1 MSKKYFYN
9 INGIRFLLAS
19 LVLIHHVAVVTQLNG
34 ISNFFNKLD
43 FLKAFGPVSVS
54 LFFALSGFLITYIL
68 LIEKKETGSI
78 SIKKFYLSRVLR
90 IFPLY
95 YIIITIHLFVIPYT
109 PLHTIE
115 SKLLVGD
122 IGIHFSDYQLI
133 PTWLINILYF
143 LLMPQVALSLLVA
156 NGAKFIPAGHVWS
169 IGVEEIFYLI
179 WPLLLLRYSNKF
191 RQLVTKL
198 LLSYYSLIILFA
210 IAIILIKYN
219 IVANK
224 NFQIS
229 LNFSCIMFLY
239 NRVTC
244 MFIGAVG
251 AYILINKPAILQR
264 ITQKN
269 KFILS
274 IVIMILLFATG
285 IRVPFLTHEFYCLFF
300 VTIILYLIKEDKKYF
315 LENPV
320 LNYLGKISYGIY
332 MYQMLAI
339 FLVTY
344 LYKQYNFH
352 FIIIYPLSFIVTI
365 LMASFSY
372 ELIESKF
379 LKLKNK

>member
-1 MSKKYFYN
+1 MPKKYFYN
-9 INGIRFLLAS
+9 INSVRFLLAI
-19 LVLIHHVAVVTQLNG
+19 LVLLYHVAIVTQLNG

-78 SIKKFYLSRVLR
+78 SIKKFYLSRLLR

-95 YIIITIHLFVIPYT
+95 YIIIVIHLFIIPHT
-109 PLHTIE
+109 PLHDIE

-122 IGIHFSDYQLI
+122 IGIHFSDCQLI
-133 PTWLINILYF
+133 PTWLINTLYF
-143 LLMPQVALSLLVA
+143 LLMPQVALSLLV
-156 NGAKFIPAGHVWS
+156 GTGEKFIPAGHVWS

-179 WPLLLLRYSNKF
+179 WPLLLLKYSNKF
-191 RQLVTKL
+191 RQLITKL
-198 LLSYYSLIILFA
+198 FMSHYSLIVLFVV
-210 IAIILIKYN
+210 AIILIKYN
-219 IVANK
+219 VVVNK
-224 NFQIS
+224 NFKIC
-229 LNFSCIMFLY
+229 LNFFTIMFLY

-244 MFIGAVG
+244 MFIGAMG
-251 AYILINKPAILQR
+251 AYILINKPILLQK

-269 KFILS
+269 KFIFSL
-274 IVIMILLFATG
+274 IFIMLLFAIG
-285 IRVPFLTHEFYCLFF
+285 IRVPFLMHELYCIFF
-300 VTIILYLIKEDKKYF
+300 IVIILFLIKNDKKYF

-332 MYQMLAI
+332 MYQMIAI
-339 FLVTY
+339 LLITY

-352 FIIIYPLSFIVTI
+352 FIFIYPFSFIVTI

-372 ELIESKF
+372 ELIEIKF